1 MTQLQLQLVLK
12 PQLEQS
18 SHLNQAAE
26 KEGEEEEEEKITLG
40 CAMKKKS
47 KDDTVSGP
55 WNLGMMMYSSS
66 SAMRPDYI
74 SQGK

>member
-18 SHLNQAAE
+18 SHLSQAAE
-26 KEGEEEEEEKITLG
+26 KEGEEEEEEEITLG